1 VRNVRVIARGTLRAL
16 EVGDSVPPQASDAV
30 RELAQATRSFGG
42 WLNATEPP
50 DATREHA
57 KNAAKE
63 AGRVLDSTANL
74 SISVIVG
81 AVRSAAVDLMRA
93 TGLERDE
100 ALRLVRE
107 DP

>member
-1 VRNVRVIARGTLRAL
+1 VIARGTLRAL
-16 EVGDSVPPQASDAV
+16 EVGDSVPPQAAEAV
-30 RELAQATRSFGG
+30 RELAQATRSFGA
-42 WLNATEPP
+42 WLNAAEAP
-50 DATREHA
+50 DATRDHA
-57 KNAAKE
+57 VSAAKQ
-63 AGRVLDSTANL
+63 AGQVLDSTANL

-100 ALRLVRE
+100 ALHLVRG